1 VLIAVEYDN
10 RVTVVDNAADT
21 IEVFWRFGDE
31 YLHTMAFKE
40 LHDVGDGGLA

>member
-1 VLIAVEYDN
+1 MLIAVEYDN

-31 YLHTMAFKE
+31 YTDF
-40 LHDVGDGGLA
+40 VSSGDALREVERAL